1 MKCKWK
7 RSFKLSLRFVIA
19 WIMFSSCSSSKI
31 ISPDKL
37 KFKLDFCVAPVSS
50 NYDTL
55 SSISWNSDSVLTNN
69 SSLARYV
76 TEQDVLIA
84 NATGSLPV
92 IKNMMNYMG
101 DSSMHSRMLV
111 FEYSQEI
118 QKLLQP
124 LKVEIASLTSEL
136 DCEAYRVSQLSSYLG
151 SLNTKRNVKFTAG
164 AILAGA
170 VSTILPVFV
179 TSKTPQNIIL
189 IGSGVAAAGLG
200 ILTLNPGGKKVRLL
214 HDRNLLEDIWFAT
227 NESNHYSPALW
238 YILNEPKLSNTP
250 QLSKAQIIKTRWL
263 KFELDGS
270 IDNNVEQ
277 LLFRNGGIYNQGN
290 LDLRVTMLNELQV
303 IIKSIDQNLISFV
316 FDVSNLLPKI
326 R

>member
-1 MKCKWK
+1 
-7 RSFKLSLRFVIA
+7 
-19 WIMFSSCSSSKI
+19 
-31 ISPDKL
+31 
-37 KFKLDFCVAPVSS
+37 
-50 NYDTL
+50 
-55 SSISWNSDSVLTNN
+55 
-69 SSLARYV
+69 
-76 TEQDVLIA
+76 
-84 NATGSLPV
+84 
-92 IKNMMNYMG
+92 
-101 DSSMHSRMLV
+101 MLV

-200 ILTLNPGGKKVRLL
+200 IFTLNPGGKKVRLL

-238 YILNEPKLSNTP
+238 YILNESKLSNTP
-250 QLSKAQIIKTRWL
+250 QLSKAQIIKIRWL